1 MGGLLSRAI
10 GGQDA
15 WGTSGVNSLDGS
27 GGWTRTNVPSFKG
40 WCLRPLDYAAPVW
53 RRAGESN
60 ARGDV
65 ITGLGLASQPLAT
78 RAALRVVLRRRVVSA
93 DSDGGSLRQKQP
105 LRRQQ
110 CLKRPRGA
118 ARAWVVATELLAQ
131 LLGSSHDAVTAF
143 DSRLGREALAP
154 LAHGRE
160 STPGLRRTVS
170 WHTSSGG

>member
-1 MGGLLSRAI
+1 MS
-10 GGQDA
+10 GQ
-15 WGTSGVNSLDGS
+15 
-27 GGWTRTNVPSFKG
+27 GGWIRTNVPSFKG
-40 WCLRPLDYAAPVW
+40 WCLRPLDYAASDW
-53 RRAGESN
+53 RGAGGSN

-93 DSDGGSLRQKQP
+93 DSDDGSRRQRDP

-110 CLKRPRGA
+110 CLKQPRGA
-118 ARAWVVATELLAQ
+118 AGAWVVATELLAQ
-131 LLGSSHDAVTAF
+131 LLGSSHDAITAL
-143 DSRLGREALAP
+143 DARLGRESLAP

-160 STPGLRRTVS
+160 STCRLRRTVS